1 MIGTFFLCKEQKKKK
16 SEFDELSI
24 SYLKDQLTP
33 DGEIEPAN
41 KKNGGSNSQSRD
53 GLPPNMR
60 FSRYTYIWLPRL
72 LQQKRNLNLEYGIL
86 N

>member
-1 MIGTFFLCKEQKKKK
+1 MCKDKKK

-60 FSRYTYIWLPRL
+60 FSRYAYIWLPVL
-72 LQQKRNLNLEYGIL
+72 DYDKKRNLNLEYGIL

>member
-1 MIGTFFLCKEQKKKK
+1 MIGTSFFCKEQ
-16 SEFDELSI
+16 SEFDKLSI

-33 DGEIEPAN
+33 DGEIEPAS

-60 FSRYTYIWLPRL
+60 FSRYVHCTL
-72 LQQKRNLNLEYGIL
+72 
-86 N
+86 

>member
-1 MIGTFFLCKEQKKKK
+1 MIGTFFCVKIKKK

-60 FSRYTYIWLPRL
+60 FSRYAYIWLPVL
-72 LQQKRNLNLEYGIL
+72 DYDKKRNLNLEYGIL

>member
-1 MIGTFFLCKEQKKKK
+1 MIGTFFCKEQ
-16 SEFDELSI
+16 SEFDKLSI

-41 KKNGGSNSQSRD
+41 KKNGGSNNQSRD

-60 FSRYTYIWLPRL
+60 FSRYILIRL
-72 LQQKRNLNLEYGIL
+72 NIN
-86 N
+86 